1 MAKTVAIV
9 SKSHHPRSD
18 ELVSKS
24 LEILNSHKVN
34 IIIDEETFISMKD
47 FFSKFRN
54 LTIKPRN
61 DLTSISDLII
71 ILGGDGT
78 LISVCRHPANDPNK
92 KAVVLGVNLF
102 NLGFLTEIGPD
113 GLEDALKLYFDGNT
127 ETSNKPLLKIDIQ
140 QEEPKQFF
148 AVNDVVINKQAL
160 ARMFN
165 LSIQV
170 DDAEATNIRGDGVI
184 VSTPIG
190 STAYSLAAGGSIVH
204 PDVDAILITPICP
217 HSLSLRPIII
227 PGNAVVKLE
236 IKQLTTAE
244 GIFLTVDG
252 QEGTALNPGS
262 RISVSKS
269 NHLVSF
275 LRLPSNN
282 YFTNLSNKL
291 RWG

>member
-1 MAKTVAIV
+1 MSKTVAIV
-9 SKSHHPRSD
+9 SKPHHPRSE
-18 ELVSKS
+18 ELVLKS
-24 LEILNSHKVN
+24 LEILNLNKVDV
-34 IIIDEETFISMKD
+34 IIDDETFEPMRD
-47 FFSKFRN
+47 FFSK
-54 LTIKPRN
+54 IKNVTVKSRSL
-61 DLTSISDLII
+61 LTSICDLII

-78 LISVCRHPANDPNK
+78 LISVCRHPSTSAKNK
-92 KAVVLGVNLF
+92 TVVLGVNLG
-102 NLGFLTEIGPD
+102 NLGYLTAIGPD
-113 GLEDALKLYFDGNT
+113 GLEDALNHYFEGNT
-127 ETSNKPLLKIDIQ
+127 EISKKPLLQIDVQ
-140 QEEPKQFF
+140 QNETKQYF

-170 DDAEATNIRGDGVI
+170 NDAEATSIRGDGVI

-227 PGNAVVKLE
+227 PGSAVVKLE
-236 IKQLTTAE
+236 IKQLATPD

-252 QEGTALNPGS
+252 QEGTELEPGS
-262 RISVSKS
+262 HISVSKS
-269 NHLVSF
+269 KHLVSF
-275 LRLPSNN
+275 LKLPTNN